1 MNGCIMDSRSTS
13 SVSLDL
19 FGVADKLSAGLK
31 ALTVSASGLALFLA
45 AGCADRNSIAYRVQ
59 NYEEPAKVQSK
70 DARQP
75 GTPTNGAT
83 KPTGP
88 VRLNQPRQID
98 VSARNT
104 RAEPES
110 RFAFLDWFGK
120 SANAA
125 RVQNSA
131 AELRKSRDVTASM
144 QVPTETSQ
152 PARYQP
158 VTIGED
164 SRLVVTFNS
173 ALPRPAGDAVE
184 LRGADITGSVSQ
196 TQVEDPKQ
204 EPVSQDDAVKR
215 ELLQVEKRLLSAQT
229 RGKETQVRSASTE
242 SVQEFLPSKDNPVR
256 MQLST
261 GHSAFDHE
269 ELETLK
275 VLAAQHFRTGRILH
289 VRAVTRGRS
298 GDTGTSINR
307 IRRLNG
313 HTKRAILALSGY
325 GVDPHK
331 IGTSTAEQRTTGV
344 VFGTSRR
351 ADRDRLEF
359 SFE

>member
-1 MNGCIMDSRSTS
+1 MVGIMVLRSTS
-13 SVSLDL
+13 SVSVDL
-19 FGVADKLSAGLK
+19 FCVADKLSAGLK
-31 ALTVSASGLALFLA
+31 ALAVLASGLALFLA
-45 AGCADRNSIAYRVQ
+45 AGCADRSSIAYRVQ
-59 NYEEPAKVQSK
+59 NYEKPATAQAR
-70 DARQP
+70 DARP
-75 GTPTNGAT
+75 PDTPTDVAT

-88 VRLNQPRQID
+88 VRLNQPRQVD

-104 RAEPES
+104 GAEPES

-144 QVPTETSQ
+144 QAPTETSH
-152 PARYQP
+152 PARHQP

-164 SRLVVTFNS
+164 ARLVVTFNS
-173 ALPRPAGDAVE
+173 ALPRPAGEAVE

-196 TQVEDPKQ
+196 PQVEGPKQ

-215 ELLQVEKRLLSAQT
+215 ELLRVEKQLLSAQT
-229 RGKETQVRSASTE
+229 RSKETQVRSASTD
-242 SVQEFLPSKDNPVR
+242 SVQEVLPSKNNPVR

-261 GHSAFDHE
+261 GHIAFDRD
-269 ELETLK
+269 ELEVLK
-275 VLAAQHFRTGRILH
+275 ALAAQHFRTGRVLH

-298 GDTGTSINR
+298 GDAGTSINR

-325 GVDPHK
+325 GVDPHR
-331 IGTSTAEQRTTGV
+331 IGTSTAEQRTTSV

>member
-1 MNGCIMDSRSTS
+1 MVGIMVLRSTS
-13 SVSLDL
+13 SVSVVL
-19 FGVADKLSAGLK
+19 FCITDKLSAGLK
-31 ALTVSASGLALFLA
+31 AFTVPATGLALFLA
-45 AGCADRNSIAYRVQ
+45 AGCADRNSIAHRVQ
-59 NYEEPAKVQSK
+59 NYDEPATAQSK
-70 DARQP
+70 DAKQADTSTDRAT
-75 GTPTNGAT
+75 TPA
-83 KPTGP
+83 GP
-88 VRLNQPRQID
+88 VRLSPPQQMEI
-98 VSARNT
+98 SARTT
-104 RAEPES
+104 RTKPES

-144 QVPTETSQ
+144 QAPAEISQ
-152 PARYQP
+152 PARHQP

-164 SRLVVTFNS
+164 ARLVVTFNS
-173 ALPRPAGDAVE
+173 TLPRPAGEAVE
-184 LRGADITGSVSQ
+184 LRGAEITGSIS
-196 TQVEDPKQ
+196 ESKAEAPKQ

-229 RGKETQVRSASTE
+229 RGKETQVRSASTD
-242 SVQEFLPSKDNPVR
+242 SVQDVLPTKGNPVR

-261 GHSAFDHE
+261 GHISFDND
-269 ELETLK
+269 ELEILK
-275 VLAAQHFRTGRILH
+275 ALAAQHFRSGRVLH

-298 GDTGTSINR
+298 GDAGTSINR

-331 IGTSTAEQRTTGV
+331 VETSTAEQRTTGV
-344 VFGTSRR
+344 VFGASRR